1 MGKRDTH
8 VWELESLSASPFPNP
23 VAPVAGRL
31 QGPKRRRE
39 RERERERKEE
49 RDGDKN
55 KRYGG
60 TQ

>member
-31 QGPKRRRE
+31 QGPKRGKAE
-39 RERERERKEE
+39 TKIKDTEE
-49 RDGDKN
+49 
-55 KRYGG
+55 
-60 TQ
+60 